1 MANEGYVPPKEHT
14 DSNNGEEYASQGI
27 PMTEEGVDQK
37 KDFVPS
43 KGLTTFEAQQLLQ
56 KWGRNELEDK
66 KKSKVSKIYPF
77 VNIFRENN
85 NWIWI
90 F

>member
-1 MANEGYVPPKEHT
+1 MVHEGYTPPKESS
-14 DSNNGEEYASQGI
+14 DSNNGEYASQGI
-27 PMTEEGVDQK
+27 PMTEEGVDTK

-66 KKSKVSKIYPF
+66 KKSKVRSQNYFCFDI
-77 VNIFRENN
+77 N
-85 NWIWI
+85 
-90 F
+90 